1 MRLRLLG
8 LLACL
13 TLSLPAL
20 ADDADSQP
28 PAQDV
33 FSYSTLT
40 VDHLREH
47 SDYFHDS
54 SQGYGAALSYDFGDT
69 YVFGQ
74 WNKLTFD
81 SLPAPHPDDQ
91 NLEGI
96 GVGAHQAYNSSTSFY
111 VDLAFLHDQLSAQPA
126 DRTDNYWR
134 VSYGMRA
141 KLNSILELDAAIF
154 TERNTD
160 FGRRPFGERLGAG
173 LDLSVVS
180 LLGAVEHTAD
190 GNRVQFS
197 LVWTYH

>member
-1 MRLRLLG
+1 MRLRVLG

-13 TLSLPAL
+13 TLPWAAL
-20 ADDADSQP
+20 ADDAAAPP

-47 SDYFHDS
+47 SNYFGDS

-74 WNKLTFD
+74 WNKLD
-81 SLPAPHPDDQ
+81 LDKMPRNQ
-91 NLEGI
+91 NPGNQTLEGI
-96 GVGAHQAYNSSTSFY
+96 GVGAHQAYSSTTSFY
-111 VDLAFLHDQLSAQPA
+111 IDLAFLHDQLSPQLNN
-126 DRTDNYWR
+126 RSDNYWR
-134 VSYGMRA
+134 VSYGLRSR
-141 KLNSILELDAAIF
+141 LNSMLELDAAIL

-173 LDLSVVS
+173 LNFSVIS

-197 LVWTYH
+197 LVWTY

>member
-1 MRLRLLG
+1 MRLRVLA

-13 TLSLPAL
+13 TLPWPAL
-20 ADDADSQP
+20 ADDASVPP
-28 PAQDV
+28 PAEDV

-47 SDYFHDS
+47 SDFFGDS

-74 WNKLTFD
+74 WNKLDFD
-81 SLPAPHPDDQ
+81 ANPGHQ

-96 GVGAHQAYNSSTSFY
+96 GVGAHQAYNSIISFY
-111 VDLAFLHDQLSAQPA
+111 VDLAFLHDQLSAELN
-126 DRTDNYWR
+126 DRSDNYWR
-134 VSYGMRA
+134 IDYGMRA
-141 KLNSILELDAAIF
+141 QATTMIELDAAIF

-173 LDLSVVS
+173 IDFRVIS

>member
-1 MRLRLLG
+1 MRLRVWG

-13 TLSLPAL
+13 ILPWPAL
-20 ADDADSQP
+20 ADDANQP

-33 FSYSTLT
+33 FSYSTLQ

-47 SDYFHDS
+47 SDYFGDS

-74 WNKLTFD
+74 WNKLAFD
-81 SLPAPHPDDQ
+81 STTAHHI
-91 NLEGI
+91 LEGI
-96 GVGAHQAYNSSTSFY
+96 GVGAHQAYNSTTSFY
-111 VDLAFLHDQLSAQPA
+111 IDLAFLHDQLSPELA
-126 DRTDNYWR
+126 DRSDNYWR
-134 VSYGMRA
+134 VSYGLRSQLASM
-141 KLNSILELDAAIF
+141 LELNAAIF

-173 LDLSVVS
+173 LDFSAVS
-180 LLGAVEHTAD
+180 LLGTVEHTAD
-190 GNRVQFS
+190 GNRIQFS